1 MIVESPYA
9 RWVYTHAEP
18 NPIATPRPGPAG
30 RHVPRL
36 HAHEASLCRTDEGT
50 GLTSGV
56 PWLDDTLGG
65 LRPGR
70 SYALVSAGSESLG
83 AGQVLLAAA
92 SRLKATGHVIDPAG
106 HLRNVVPEGDTDP
119 AWRVSRPT
127 TARALT
133 RLGLGIPEHR
143 QGPVH
148 VVVLA
153 DPGALLVGSDRKTR
167 RAVGQ
172 WMEALVR
179 KTQGSAVIL
188 IVLQPQAMRAA
199 RRSNAPALTP
209 VPEHVRLDARA
220 GGGMAARHLGHG
232 RVRLVD
238 PWGRP
243 ESHRERRFWRAS

>member
-18 NPIATPRPGPAG
+18 NPIAMPRPGPSE

-36 HAHEASLCRTDEGT
+36 RAHEARLCRTVEGT
-50 GLTSGV
+50 GLTTGV

-70 SYALVSAGSESLG
+70 SYALVSTGSESIG

-92 SRLKATGHVIDPAG
+92 RRLEATGHVIDPAG
-106 HLRNVVPEGDTDP
+106 HLRNSVPEGDIDP

-133 RLGLGIPEHR
+133 RLDLGVPAR
-143 QGPVH
+143 RRSPVH

-153 DPGALLVGSDRKTR
+153 DPRPLLAECDRKTR
-167 RAVGQ
+167 RAVRE
-172 WMEALVR
+172 WMETLVQKAR
-179 KTQGSAVIL
+179 DAAVVL
-188 IVLQPQAMRAA
+188 VVLQPQATRAA
-199 RRSNAPALTP
+199 RRDNAPILTRIA
-209 VPEHVRLDARA
+209 EQVRLDARPC
-220 GGGMAARHLGHG
+220 GGMAARHLDHG

-243 ESHRERRFWRAS
+243 EPHRERRFWRAS